1 MGKKA
6 EASLFERFVIMLMGL
21 GVLLVGAY
29 PLTRQHGG
37 LFKYLKTKGIDVGGI
52 ESYLDSASRRAR
64 LKYKEIKDDSVKL
77 ESKKV
82 ERNPIK
88 KEEKSID
95 SMSGDDREDLNKL
108 LDKVVD

>member
-37 LFKYLKTKGIDVGGI
+37 VFKYLKSKGLEVGGI
-52 ESYLDSASRRAR
+52 ESYLDNASKRAR
-64 LKYKEIKDDSVKL
+64 LKYKEIKDESHKVESTKVQH
-77 ESKKV
+77 SKKV
-82 ERNPIK
+82 P
-88 KEEKSID
+88 EKSLD
-95 SMSGDDREDLNKL
+95 SISGDDREDLNKL
-108 LDKVVD
+108 LDKVAE